1 MNVRYSAS
9 TVFLLLIMA
18 CKGPVKESHTTENET
33 GQQQAA
39 SQFEDMEGNA
49 VALSDF
55 KGKKVLL
62 NYWATWCR
70 PCLEEMP
77 ALQRSRDILEKD
89 NYIFLLAS
97 DQPLATIQ
105 SFVARRGLDFN
116 FIKFNGSLAT
126 LKIYALPTTFIYNEA
141 GEQVDKIVG
150 GVEWDSPEM
159 IQKLKDIH

>member
-1 MNVRYSAS
+1 MNVRYSAI
-9 TVFLLLIMA
+9 TVILLLIMA
-18 CKGPVKESHTTENET
+18 CKGPVKEANET
-33 GQQQAA
+33 EHQVSRQAG

-62 NYWATWCR
+62 NYWATWCK

-97 DQPLATIQ
+97 DQPLTTIQ

-126 LKIYALPTTFIYNEA
+126 LQIYALPTTFIYNEE

-150 GVEWDSPEM
+150 GVEWDSPAM
-159 IQKLKDIH
+159 IQKLKDVH